1 MKHLL
6 TGTMAMLSV
15 SPSFFNTTET
25 AIKRFRPV
33 DRDCYLDQEFQLP
46 NLCWSGGFRYS
57 MMNCLY
63 EGVLQKIISN
73 CSCLHSS
80 ADFNFLNLTICTGK
94 KLKCALDWMS
104 SMGSS
109 MDQALTTANNTQN
122 HNMKCL
128 QRCDLQTDTVS
139 SSSTT
144 FPNKETFFYRPEFC
158 FVLQKISKICTDE
171 SRKNVFEISTQI
183 KNICHLVLE
192 MNNTFK
198 ACDTNDFPNSTVI
211 NANLQISEFMLEYAS
226 KNLAIVKIFYRDPY
240 YTKFIK
246 NEQISVLSF
255 IANAGGLLGLCVG
268 MSFLS
273 IFEIVYHVVSYLFVR
288 LNNYSHNTQNPSRN
302 AVKLN
307 DKY

>member
-1 MKHLL
+1 
-6 TGTMAMLSV
+6 MAMLSV

-46 NLCWSGGFRYS
+46 NLHWSGGFRYS

-63 EGVLQKIISN
+63 EGVLQKIMSN

-80 ADFNFLNLTICTGK
+80 ADFNVLNLTICTGK

-109 MDQALTTANNTQN
+109 MDPDLTTANNTQN
-122 HNMKCL
+122 HTMKCL

-139 SSSTT
+139 LSSTT

-158 FVLQKISKICTDE
+158 FVLQKISRICTDE
-171 SRKNVFEISTQI
+171 IRKKIFELSTKI
-183 KNICHLVLE
+183 RNICHLVLE
-192 MNNTFK
+192 MNNTFT
-198 ACDTNDFPNSTVI
+198 ACDANDIPNSTVI
-211 NANLQISEFMLEYAS
+211 NANLQISEFLFEYAS
-226 KNLAIVKIFYRDPY
+226 KNLAIVKIFFRDPY
-240 YTKFIK
+240 YTEFIK

-273 IFEIVYHVVSYLFVR
+273 IFEIVYHLASYLFLK
-288 LNNYSHNTQNPSRN
+288 LNNYSYNAQNPSKN
-302 AVKLN
+302 VVKFIE
-307 DKY
+307 KH